1 MNDFYSHISVR
12 GEKIL
17 YRGYTFINGNWKRTK
32 REVRFQPTFFVP
44 SQEETEYLT
53 LDGKYVEPFSPGSI
67 NECREFIDQ
76 YKDVQNFK
84 IYGNDNYSA
93 QFIGQNFASEIEYDP
108 SILKVAYLDIETRC
122 DDGFPSI
129 NDADQEVN
137 VITIRTIRDNQEHF
151 YTFGLGK
158 FHSLHKN
165 HTCMEYDNEAEMLSA
180 FIEFWRDQDFD
191 IVTGWNIQFFDIP
204 YLIHRIDRLLGEGES
219 KRLSPWFSVKSRIV
233 RIMNKDNICY
243 DLVGIST
250 LDYFDLYRKFTFVT
264 RESYKLDHIAFVE
277 LQERKE
283 TFEGFDGIQ
292 DLYTRDFQKFIQ
304 YNVKDV
310 SLVVKLEE
318 KLKLLELGIALA
330 YSAKVN
336 FNDVFSQV
344 KTWDS
349 IIYHHL
355 NAKNIVIPMK
365 ESKEKEDKFEG
376 AFVKEP
382 QVGMHNWI
390 VSFDLDSLYPHLIM
404 QYNISPETKTSLGKR
419 GWITPDMVLSED
431 PSAFAILNE
440 VKNNNQ
446 CIAANGI
453 TFRTDKQGFL
463 PALMEKMYEERK
475 LYKEKMLECK
485 RKLKEEKDTLS
496 MREKQQLEMDISKYY
511 NFQLVRKIQLNSAFG
526 GIGNE
531 YFRFYDLELAEAITI
546 SGQLSIRW
554 IEKQLNVFLNTVA
567 KTSDVDYI
575 LAADTD
581 SVYLCLNNI
590 AKNIKGNKQ
599 EVVKRIDKAC
609 NDIINPFI
617 EKKYQQLANIMN
629 AYDQKMH
636 MKRESISDK
645 GIFTAKKRYMLNVY
659 MGEDNVVLS
668 DPDIKI
674 MGIETARSST
684 PQIVREAL
692 KKAIYIILNE
702 DEKTLIEFIESFQ
715 KEFNESS
722 PEEIAFPRSCNS
734 LKEYSDAANI
744 YRKSTPIAVK
754 GALLYNH
761 YMSEKD
767 LLKRYNSIKDGEKVK
782 FVYLKLPNTINEHV
796 ISFPGTLPKELDLHT
811 YVDYKV
817 QFEKSFIEP
826 LSAILNVIGWSH
838 EEKSTLESLFS

>member
-1 MNDFYSHISVR
+1 MTDFYSHISVR

-17 YRGYTFINGNWKRTK
+17 YRGYSLHNGNWKRIK

-44 SQEETEYLT
+44 AQEQTEYLT
-53 LDGKYVEPFSPGSI
+53 LDGKYVEPFQPGSI
-67 NECREFIDQ
+67 NECREFIEQ
-76 YKDVQNFK
+76 YSQVDNFK

-93 QFIGQNFASEIEYDP
+93 QFVGSSFPGEVSYDASV
-108 SILKVAYLDIETRC
+108 LKIAYLDIETKC
-122 DDGFPSI
+122 ENGFPSI
-129 NDADQEVN
+129 SDADQEVN

-151 YTFGLGK
+151 YTFGLGQ
-158 FHSLHKN
+158 FNPLHKN
-165 HTCMEYDNEAEMLSA
+165 HTCYCYDDECQLLTE
-180 FIEFWRDQDFD
+180 FIEFWRQQDFD

-204 YLIHRIDRLLGEGES
+204 YLIHRIEKLLGEGKS
-219 KRLSPWFSVKSRIV
+219 KALSPWSIIKSRIV
-233 RIMNKDNICY
+233 RIMNRDQVCY
-243 DLVGIST
+243 DLIGISA
-250 LDYFDLYRKFTFVT
+250 LDYFDLYRKFTFVN

-277 LQERKE
+277 LNERKE

-292 DLYTRDFQKFIQ
+292 DLYSRDFQKFIQ

-318 KLKLLELGIALA
+318 KLKLLELAVALA

-355 NAKNIVIPMK
+355 NEKNIVIPMK
-365 ESKEKEDKFEG
+365 EIKEKQDQFQG
-376 AFVKEP
+376 AYVKEP
-382 QVGMHNWI
+382 QVGMNNWI

-404 QYNISPETKTSLGKR
+404 QYNISPETKTNLGHR
-419 GWITPDMVLSED
+419 NLLSPDLILSED
-431 PSAFAILNE
+431 PSVLPILNT
-440 VKNNNQ
+440 VKDENQ

-453 TFRTDKQGFL
+453 TFRRDKQGFL

-475 LYKEKMLECK
+475 MYKQKMLECK
-485 RKLKEEKDTLS
+485 KKLKEEKDTLS
-496 MREKQQLEMDISKYY
+496 SREKQQLELDISKYY

-554 IEKQLNVFLNTVA
+554 IEKQLNVFLNNIA
-567 KTSDVDYI
+567 KTENEDYI
-575 LAADTD
+575 LGADTD
-581 SVYLCLNNI
+581 SVYICLNNI
-590 AKNIKGNKQ
+590 AKNIKGTKQ
-599 EVVKRIDKAC
+599 QIVSKIDQAC

-617 EKKYQQLANIMN
+617 EKKYKQLATMMN

-659 MGEDNVVLS
+659 MGEDNVILEE
-668 DPDIKI
+668 PDIKI

-684 PQIVREAL
+684 PLVVREAL

-702 DEKTLIEFIESFQ
+702 DEKTLIKFIDSFR
-715 KEFNESS
+715 KDFYEAS
-722 PEEIAFPRSCNS
+722 PEDIAFPRSCNS
-734 LKEYSDAANI
+734 LKEYSDAASI

-761 YMSEKD
+761 YLEEKD
-767 LLKRYNSIKDGEKVK
+767 LSKKYNLIKDGEKVK
-782 FVYLKLPNTINEHV
+782 FIYLKLPNPINEHV
-796 ISFPGTLPKELDLHT
+796 ISFPGVFPKELDLHT

-826 LSAILNVIGWSH
+826 LSSILNVIGWSH
-838 EEKSTLESLFS
+838 EERSSLESLFA